1 MPRLCRPA
9 IRLPALA
16 VALVL
21 AGGCSSGS
29 AAPVAPGCASG
40 QHGPAGGMPHR
51 RAAAATAAA
60 YLRAAALHR
69 SITAL
74 AQPDGTT
81 ACTALQTLAAW
92 LGRVPVSHLHVAAVP
107 IGVAGRNAV
116 AVLATLHA
124 RLGHAPG
131 TVSVSLGQRV
141 LAVSGGAHPRV
152 TNDLSTERGAAQDG
166 LAAIPDA
173 TYLVGRSGV
182 VVSSGTP
189 ASDSRLARRV
199 MDLVYPRLARSF
211 DGTRLPTPLIVIVP
225 QWQIAEDVIGTQV
238 PRYDA
243 GIEYDGIV
251 ALLESQWCCG
261 RVQREGIVVHELT
274 HAASANLVGGPRSM
288 VEGVARYEEENWDA
302 AHGAPLGLTSL
313 ATAYRHGW
321 SSATS
326 WQSGLD
332 LWYDVSGDQLD
343 LRYLDGA
350 AIVRQVVGH
359 SGLAGLRR
367 LARALDAYPS
377 PYYPVAKLNRAFL
390 RATGESFMQAA
401 ARAHAA
407 TIHAAG

>member
-1 MPRLCRPA
+1 VARL
-9 IRLPALA
+9 RLFA
-16 VALVL
+16 VAMALIIS
-21 AGGCSSGS
+21 GCSSGT
-29 AAPVAPGCASG
+29 AAPVDPGCAGSL
-40 QHGPAGGMPHR
+40 HAPGGGTPHR

-60 YLRAAALHR
+60 YLRAAASHR
-69 SITAL
+69 STAAL
-74 AQPDGTT
+74 AQPAGST
-81 ACTALQTLAAW
+81 ACTDLYTLSTW
-92 LGRVPVSHLHVAAVP
+92 LGHIPIRHLAVSAVP
-107 IGVAGRNAV
+107 IGEAGPHAV
-116 AVLATLHA
+116 AVLATLRA

-131 TVSVSLGQRV
+131 TISVSLGQRV
-141 LAVSGGAHPRV
+141 LAVAGGAHPLV
-152 TNDLSTERGAAQDG
+152 TNDLSAARGTSQDG

-182 VVSSGTP
+182 VVSAGTP
-189 ASDSRLARRV
+189 ARDSLLARRV
-199 MDLVYPRLARSF
+199 MDDVYPRLASSL
-211 DGTRLPTPLIVIVP
+211 DGTRLPAPLIVIVP
-225 QWQIAEDVIGTQV
+225 QWQIAENVIGTQV

-274 HAASANLVGGPRSM
+274 HAAASGLVGGPRSM

-302 AHGAPLGLTSL
+302 AHGAPLQLGSL
-313 ATAYRHGW
+313 ATAYRNGW

-350 AIVRQVVGH
+350 AIVRQVVAD

-367 LARALDAYPS
+367 LARALDAYRS
-377 PYYPVAKLNRAFL
+377 PYYPVGKLNRAFL
-390 RATGESFMQAA
+390 RATGETFAQVA
-401 ARAHAA
+401 ARARAA
-407 TIHAAG
+407 TIRSAG

>member
-1 MPRLCRPA
+1 VSRGGRL
-9 IRLPALA
+9 LALA
-16 VALVL
+16 GAILL
-21 AGGCSSGS
+21 ASGCSSGS
-29 AAPVAPGCASG
+29 AATVAPGCG
-40 QHGPAGGMPHR
+40 GGLHGPGGGTPHR
-51 RAAAATAAA
+51 QAAAATAAA
-60 YLRAAALHR
+60 YLRAAASHR
-69 SITAL
+69 PTTSF
-74 AQPDGTT
+74 AQPGNAA
-81 ACTALQTLAAW
+81 ACTALHTLAAW
-92 LGRVPVSHLHVAAVP
+92 LGRVPVRHLHVSAVP
-107 IGVAGRNAV
+107 VGAAGAHGI

-141 LAVSGGAHPRV
+141 LAVAGGAHPRV
-152 TNDLSTERGAAQDG
+152 TNDLSAARGASQDG

-182 VVSSGTP
+182 VVSAGTP
-189 ASDSRLARRV
+189 ASDGRLARRV
-199 MDLVYPRLARSF
+199 MDGVYPRLARSF
-211 DGTRLPTPLIVIVP
+211 GGTRLPAPLIVIVP

-243 GIEYDGIV
+243 GIEYNGIV

-261 RVQREGIVVHELT
+261 PVQREGIVVHELT
-274 HAASANLVGGPRSM
+274 HAAASGLVGGPRSM

-302 AHGAPLGLTSL
+302 AHGAPLDLSSL
-313 ATAYRHGW
+313 AAAYRHGW

-350 AIVRQVVGH
+350 AIVRQVIAH

-367 LARALDAYPS
+367 LAKALDAYPS
-377 PYYPVAKLNRAFL
+377 PYYPVGKLDRAFR
-390 RATGESFMQAA
+390 RATGETFAQAA

-407 TIHAAG
+407 TIRSAG